1 MRDKDVISLLAMFF
15 IFIIFIYFG
24 KSFLDDV
31 DTYQT
36 STSYNNN
43 RQFINNGDP
52 ILINY
57 EKHKESDRSFN
68 TYSKEEHIETNGF
81 INELISKYNCKLSN
95 DELNNHFIEAKK
107 TIPIDYNLCYKGFK
121 PISKEHKSD
130 MPLPNMPMNYIKDE
144 NRSLKLSEEF
154 KKIP

>member
-31 DTYQT
+31 NISQKTIN
-36 STSYNNN
+36 YNTN
-43 RQFINNGDP
+43 RQVITKDP
-52 ILINY
+52 VVIKY
-57 EKHKESDRSFN
+57 EEHKESERSFN
-68 TYSKEEHIETNGF
+68 TYSSEEQVETSGF
-81 INELISKYNCKLSN
+81 INELIPKYNCKISTN
-95 DELNNHFIEAKK
+95 ELDSHFIEAKK
-107 TIPIDYNLCYKGFK
+107 IIPIDYNLCYKGFK
-121 PISKEHKSD
+121 PMSKEYKSD

-144 NRSLKLSEEF
+144 NKSLKLSDEF

>member
-31 DTYQT
+31 NISQK
-36 STSYNNN
+36 S
-43 RQFINNGDP
+43 
-52 ILINY
+52 INY
-57 EKHKESDRSFN
+57 NTGRQIITKDPVAIKFEEHKESDRSFN
-68 TYSKEEHIETNGF
+68 TYSSQENVETSGF
-81 INELISKYNCKLSN
+81 VNELIPKYNCKLSN
-95 DELNNHFIEAKK
+95 AELDNHFIEAKK

-121 PISKEHKSD
+121 PMSKENKSD

-144 NRSLKLSEEF
+144 NRSLKLSDEF